1 MSELEIDVKL
11 FWVVTVGYFVWSEG
25 KKNFQILVIF
35 NMGFCPLVE
44 QDL

>member
-25 KKNFQILVIF
+25 KKNFQILVFLIWDF
-35 NMGFCPLVE
+35 VL
-44 QDL
+44 